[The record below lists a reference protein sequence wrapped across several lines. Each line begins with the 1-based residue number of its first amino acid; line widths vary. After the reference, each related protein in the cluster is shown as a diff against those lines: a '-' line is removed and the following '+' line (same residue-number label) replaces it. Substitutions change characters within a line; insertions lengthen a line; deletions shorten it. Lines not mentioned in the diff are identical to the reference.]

1 MHKEMTVAQMLPLIE
16 ETIGS
21 GGVFTLYPKGT
32 SMLPLIRY
40 GKDAVLL
47 RTPEGLKKG
56 DIILYRRDNG
66 AFVLHRI
73 IGENKAGLVLCGD
86 NQYIKEPG
94 IRRDQVIAV
103 TDAILREG
111 ERVELNHPQ
120 YLRYVRSLPL
130 RRGKK
135 AVRAML
141 ARCKR
146 RLLRK

>member
-16 ETIGS
+16 ETIQS

-47 RTPEGLKKG
+47 RTPVELKKG

-73 IGENKAGLVLCGD
+73 IGENKAGLILCGD
-86 NQYIKEPG
+86 NQYVKEHG
-94 IRRDQVIAV
+94 IRRDMVIAV
-103 TDAILREG
+103 AEAILREG
-111 ERVELNHPQ
+111 ERVEFDHPE
-120 YLRYVRSLPL
+120 YLRYLRSLPL
-130 RRGKK
+130 RRAKK
-135 AVRAML
+135 AVRAIL
-141 ARCKR
+141 VRCKGKI
-146 RLLRK
+146 LKK

>member
-16 ETIGS
+16 ETIES
-21 GGVFTLYPKGT
+21 GGVFTLYPKGV

-47 RTPEGLKKG
+47 RTPERLKKG

-73 IGENKAGLVLCGD
+73 IGEKKAGFVLCGD
-86 NQYIKEPG
+86 NQYVKEPG
-94 IRRDQVIAV
+94 IRREQVIAV
-103 TDAILREG
+103 VEAVLREG
-111 ERVELNHPQ
+111 ERVEPDDPE

-130 RRGKK
+130 RRAKK
-135 AVRAML
+135 AVRSFL
-141 ARCKR
+141 GRVKGKI
-146 RLLRK
+146 LGK